1 MTAAAHS
8 PTPTLVL
15 VLAVLLAGALGA
27 LARQLLNDA
36 IAHRVRS
43 DFPFGILTVNLIG
56 SFALGLLSGL
66 ALHHHISAD
75 TLVVTGVGI
84 SGGFT
89 TWSTSI
95 WESLQLIRLRLF
107 SQVAL
112 QSLGGLV
119 LAVGVAL
126 GGLEVAGLF

>member
-15 VLAVLLAGALGA
+15 ALAVLLAGALGA
-27 LARQLLNDA
+27 LGRQLLNDA
-36 IAHRVRS
+36 MAHRVRS

-56 SFALGLLSGL
+56 SFALGWLSGL

-75 TLVVTGVGI
+75 TLVVIGTGI
-84 SGGFT
+84 CGGFT

-95 WESLQLIRLRLF
+95 WESLQLLRLRLF

-112 QSLGGLV
+112 HTLGGLA

-126 GGLEVAGLF
+126 SGLELAGLF

>member
-15 VLAVLLAGALGA
+15 VLAVLLAGAVGA
-27 LARQLLNDA
+27 LGRQLLNDA

-43 DFPFGILTVNLIG
+43 DFPFGIVTINLIG
-56 SFALGLLSGL
+56 SFTLGLLSGL

-75 TLVVTGVGI
+75 TLVVTGTGI
-84 SGGFT
+84 CGGFT

-95 WESLQLIRLRLF
+95 WESLQLLRLRLF
-107 SQVAL
+107 SQMAL
-112 QSLGGLV
+112 HTLGGLV
-119 LAVGVAL
+119 LAVAVAL
-126 GGLEVAGLF
+126 GGLELAGLF